1 MIKELKELIDKKENL
16 SPFVFEEYHGIR
28 LPLLKKIAKQI
39 AKEKRYDFFLE
50 KHSCFEERTI
60 HAYAIGYL
68 NEPIEVKLKYMKEF
82 IPTIN
87 SWSINDSLCQNFK
100 SAREHQEEVY
110 NFLLTMKDTKNEWE
124 SRVISVMLLSHFLN
138 ETYIDRVF
146 ELLDHI
152 YKETYFSKMGVAWAL
167 ATAMGKFPEE
177 TFKYLKKNSLDTW
190 TYNKALQK
198 MIESYRVSEE
208 DKIKIKQLRKTC

>member
-1 MIKELKELIDKKENL
+1 
-16 SPFVFEEYHGIR
+16 
-28 LPLLKKIAKQI
+28 
-39 AKEKRYDFFLE
+39 
-50 KHSCFEERTI
+50 
-60 HAYAIGYL
+60 
-68 NEPIEVKLKYMKEF
+68 
-82 IPTIN
+82 
-87 SWSINDSLCQNFK
+87 
-100 SAREHQEEVY
+100 
-110 NFLLTMKDTKNEWE
+110 MKDTKNEWE

-198 MIESYRVSEE
+198 MIESFRVKES
-208 DKIKIKQLRKTC
+208 DKLIIKTMKKA